1 MFAAIVGILFILYV
15 ITAVINVIGVVIG
28 AVFSGIAAVLAGVFS
43 GSEIVIGA
51 AIGLALYFRLKKRK
65 TAGEG

>member
-28 AVFSGIAAVLAGVFS
+28 AVFSGAAFMLGEVFS
-43 GSEIVIGA
+43 GEGLVIGMV
-51 AIGLALYFRLKKRK
+51 IGLVLYYWLKKRNA
-65 TAGEG
+65 AGER